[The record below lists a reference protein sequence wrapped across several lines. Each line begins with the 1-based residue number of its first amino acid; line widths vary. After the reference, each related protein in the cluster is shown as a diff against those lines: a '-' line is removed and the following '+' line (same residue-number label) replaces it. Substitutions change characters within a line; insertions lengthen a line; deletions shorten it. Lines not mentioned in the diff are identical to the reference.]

1 MRRSARHCILQYFVA
16 ASAAILL
23 AACARAPQPAAVPA
37 AAVAPAPAPVVAP
50 AADAVTEDT
59 QLVLPNGARFVVPR
73 GWAVRDAATGFVL
86 GAPEGDSHIVIVD
99 GGTDDADAAVVAAWA
114 IYRPGF
120 RGTARGETR
129 SAREGWDETRA
140 YQYENDEGR
149 DLFALALRKGARWT
163 ALINDMTA
171 AVAERRDAQLEL
183 IFNTLV
189 PEGFVR
195 ESFAGRPAHRLD
207 AARIAQLTSLIE
219 SARRDFEIPGVALG
233 LVQDGEV
240 VFEGGFGVRELGR
253 LEPVDA
259 DTLFN
264 VASNG
269 KAWTTLML
277 AKLVEGGRFDWDT
290 PVATIWPEFRL
301 GDAATTA
308 QVRVR
313 HLVCACTGMPRQ
325 DYEWL
330 FEGENS
336 TAESMMR
343 LLFAAQPTSAF
354 GDIYQYSNLM
364 AAAAGYLGGRAF
376 RPDLELGAAYDAA
389 MQELVFD
396 PLGMS
401 ATTADFERALAG
413 NHAAGHAFD
422 VDGRMRVAS
431 QGLNRVA
438 ISTRP
443 SGNHWSNVR
452 DMLRYVQM
460 ELARG
465 LLPDGRRYIREDV
478 LLARSEP
485 QVTEGRDE
493 YYGMGLKIDRQWG
506 VPVIHHGGSAAGYRS
521 DMIWLPEHGV
531 GAVILINADS
541 GSLLRSMFRRH
552 LLEVLFDGHPLA
564 AEGLS
569 SFAKRLRASIAEQR
583 LQLTYPA
590 DPAAAAKLAPRYRS
604 AELGT
609 LTVRREGASLWFDF
623 GGWASEMAS
632 YSDGDGRVTF
642 VTVSP
647 AEDGFEFT
655 VADERRERRLVISDA
670 QHDYVF
676 VEEE

>member
-1 MRRSARHCILQYFVA
+1 VRRTAWYCAVRCVGA

-23 AACARAPQPAAVPA
+23 TACARAPQPVAAPADAVP
-37 AAVAPAPAPVVAP
+37 PAPVFAS
-50 AADAVTEDT
+50 AADAVPADT
-59 QLVLPNGARFVVPR
+59 QLSLPNGTRFVVPK
-73 GWAVRDAATGFVL
+73 GWSSRAAGTGFVL
-86 GAPEGDSHIVIVD
+86 GAPEGDSHVVIVD
-99 GGTDDADAAVVAAWA
+99 AGTGGADAAVAAAWA

-120 RGTARGETR
+120 LGTA
-129 SAREGWDETRA
+129 SAEERPPREGWDQTLA
-140 YQYENDEGR
+140 YQYESADPQPR
-149 DLFALALRKGARWT
+149 DLVALALRKGARWT
-163 ALINDMTA
+163 VVIRDLTA

-183 IFNTLV
+183 IFNTLL
-189 PEGFVR
+189 PEGYVR
-195 ESFAGRPAHRLD
+195 ETFAGRPAHRLD
-207 AARIAQLTSLIE
+207 AARIAQLTGLVE
-219 SARRDFEIPGVALG
+219 TARREFEIPGVALG
-233 LVQDGEV
+233 LIQDGEI

-253 LEPVDA
+253 LEAVDA

-277 AKLVEGGRFDWDT
+277 AKLVEAGRFDWDT
-290 PVATIWPEFRL
+290 PVASIWPEFRL
-301 GDAATTA
+301 GDPARTQ
-308 QVRVR
+308 QVRVK

-336 TAESMMR
+336 TAASMVQ

-364 AAAAGYLGGRAF
+364 AAAAGYLGGHVAH
-376 RPDLELGAAYDAA
+376 PDRELGAAYDAA

-396 PLGMS
+396 PLGMT

-422 VDGRMRVAS
+422 VDGSMRVAS
-431 QGLNRVA
+431 QGLNLVA

-452 DMLRYVQM
+452 DMLRYVRM

-478 LLARSEP
+478 LLARAEP

-506 VPVIHHGGSAAGYRS
+506 VPLIHHGGSAAGYRS

-531 GAVILINADS
+531 GAVILISADS
-541 GSLLRSMFRRH
+541 GALLRSMFRRH
-552 LLEVLFDGHPLA
+552 LLEVLFDGRPLA
-564 AEGLS
+564 ADGLS
-569 SFAKRLRASIAEQR
+569 SFAQRLRAGIAEQR
-583 LQLTYPA
+583 LQLTL
-590 DPAAAAKLAPRYRS
+590 PAAPEAAARLASRYLS
-604 AELGT
+604 AELGA
-609 LTVRREGASLWFDF
+609 LDVRRDGDSLWFDF
-623 GGWASEMAS
+623 GGWRSEMAS
-632 YSDGDGRVTF
+632 RQDGDGGVTF

-647 AEDGFEFT
+647 GEEGFEFA

-676 VEEE
+676 VEEK